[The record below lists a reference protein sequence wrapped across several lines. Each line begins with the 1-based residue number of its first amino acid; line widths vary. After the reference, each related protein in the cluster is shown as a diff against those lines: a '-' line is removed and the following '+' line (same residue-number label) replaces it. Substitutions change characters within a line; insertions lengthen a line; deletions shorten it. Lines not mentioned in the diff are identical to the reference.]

1 MKGESSCN
9 QHAINGQDNHRICVG
24 SYGLF
29 QVGCL
34 HFSEGQDKTDIE
46 TNIAVAYKVWKSQ
59 GYRAWTVYT
68 SGKYLQFM

>member
-9 QHAINGQDNHRICVG
+9 PHAINHQDNHKVCIA